1 MDQSFPE
8 NFENIADEMGIALYQ
23 KFSLNEASLFLR
35 CPASDIVNL
44 VNDRQLN
51 GIKISA
57 KNVQFF
63 GYQLLEYVL
72 GQVTDYKPLANDNKP
87 KIDRIIRAKEVQE
100 LTGLSRTT
108 LWRFENKGE
117 FPRRV
122 SLGANTVGWKL
133 SEVQNWIQERQ

>member
-8 NFENIADEMGIALYQ
+8 NFENIADDMGIALYQ

-35 CPASDIVNL
+35 CPAKDIVTL

-72 GQVTDYKPLANDNKP
+72 GQVTEYKPLARNNKP
-87 KIDRIIRAKEVQE
+87 EVDRIIRAKEVQE